1 MVAIQAPPG
10 GGSGT
15 ALDFLQ
21 ARGIPYDA
29 WPIPAEV
36 AALQAK
42 PALSDDEKAAVLA
55 AFRPR
60 LESENEARGYI
71 MADMVVLSPETP
83 GLDEMLAKFDKAH
96 YHDDDEVRYIFAG
109 EGVFGFEPEDGE
121 PFRRHRVGGRL
132 HHRPRG
138 DVPLVHPHRGPPREG
153 HPFVQ
158 RHHRLGA
165 SLPRVV
171 AAPPL
176 FVPPPTRSKMAD
188 LIRATY
194 IVSSPEPFDAE
205 KKALG
210 IALGQTTDTWTPTER
225 GGLERL
231 ERHRGRVLA
240 AGEAAVRDGV
250 YTAEV
255 TVGYPPENT
264 EGDVATLLVM
274 VFGKV
279 SMDGAIRLADLELPP
294 RFMAGLPGPRFG
306 VEGLRR
312 LLGVADRPLVMS
324 IFKPCVGLTPDD
336 LAAMFREQ
344 AEGGADMVK
353 DDEIL
358 PDLESCP
365 TERRLERCLEA
376 ARDVES
382 ATGNKTLYAVNLTG
396 RAGEIVGRARDL
408 ARRGASCFLLNVLAY
423 GYGTLEALARDP
435 EVGVPIVAHPA
446 VSGAL
451 GGARRATASPTTS
464 SLAR

>member
-1 MVAIQAPPG
+1 
-10 GGSGT
+10 
-15 ALDFLQ
+15 
-21 ARGIPYDA
+21 
-29 WPIPAEV
+29 
-36 AALQAK
+36 
-42 PALSDDEKAAVLA
+42 
-55 AFRPR
+55 
-60 LESENEARGYI
+60 
-71 MADMVVLSPETP
+71 
-83 GLDEMLAKFDKAH
+83 
-96 YHDDDEVRYIFAG
+96 
-109 EGVFGFEPEDGE
+109 
-121 PFRRHRVGGRL
+121 
-132 HHRPRG
+132 
-138 DVPLVHPHRGPPREG
+138 
-153 HPFVQ
+153 
-158 RHHRLGA
+158 
-165 SLPRVV
+165 
-171 AAPPL
+171 
-176 FVPPPTRSKMAD
+176 MAD

-240 AGEAAVRDGV
+240 AGEAAIRDGV

-294 RFMAGLPGPRFG
+294 RFTAGLPGPRFG
-306 VEGLRR
+306 VEGMRR

-344 AEGGADMVK
+344 AEGGADVVK

-358 PDLESCP
+358 PDLEICP

-382 ATGNKTLYAVNLTG
+382 ATGHKTLYAVNLTG
-396 RAGEIVGRARDL
+396 RAGEIVERARDL

-451 GGARRATASPTTS
+451 GGAPRHGIAYHVILGTLMRAAGADVVLFPS
-464 SLAR
+464 SYGTVALRHDETEAIRDRLTRPMPGVAAAFPGPSAGIHPGLTPRIVADYGRDVVINAGGGVHGHPMGSRAGAVAFRQSIELALEGADPSSADTPELDAALKLWA